1 MTYPLDELHDSL
13 QRLQDLHTLHVAT
26 GYCVECHNPWPCDS
40 QTFVSKAADAFH
52 YHVEVGHDM
61 PPAVELGKV
70 LSNVESRLGLEGSRA
85 EKVISALHHLV
96 LEQGLVVTGYYGPF
110 SAYEVAVAV
119 DDDTVRPLWRLVL
132 NQHVLIEIFAP
143 TGKAVNKR
151 FLSQVL
157 MESFSPRDA
166 TQIVSWWDTNDDSGL
181 RAVSVRYD
189 DPVSTT
195 KAILMLV
202 EATIRFNNNLRI
214 ELHKDQGSSV

>member
-40 QTFVSKAADAFH
+40 QTFVSKATNAFH
-52 YHVEVGHDM
+52 HHVEVGRDM

-96 LEQGLVVTGYYGPF
+96 LEQGLVVTGYYGQF
-110 SAYEVAVAV
+110 SAYDVAVAI

-143 TGKAVNKR
+143 TSKAANKR
-151 FLSQVL
+151 FLSQVM

-166 TQIVSWWDTNDDSGL
+166 NHIVTWWDTNDDVGVRTL
-181 RAVSVRYD
+181 TLRYD

-202 EATIRFNNNLRI
+202 EATIRFNNSLRI
-214 ELHKDQGSSV
+214 ELHKE

>member
-13 QRLQDLHTLHVAT
+13 KRLQDLHTLHAAT

-40 QTFVSKAADAFH
+40 QAFASKAADAFH
-52 YHVEVGHDM
+52 DHVDLRFNM
-61 PPAVELGKV
+61 TPAIELGKV
-70 LSNVESRLGLEGSRA
+70 LSIVENRLGLEGSRA

-96 LEQGLVVTGYYGPF
+96 LEQGLVVTGNYGAV
-110 SAYEVAVAV
+110 SAYQVAVAI
-119 DDDTVRPLWRLVL
+119 DEDTVQHLWQVILDQYVE
-132 NQHVLIEIFAP
+132 IEIFAP
-143 TGKAVNKR
+143 TGKAANKR

-166 TQIVSWWDTNDDSGL
+166 NQIVSWWDTNDDSGL

-189 DPVSTT
+189 DPGSTT

-202 EATIRFNNNLRI
+202 EATIRFNNSLRI
-214 ELHKDQGSSV
+214 ELHKE

>member
-1 MTYPLDELHDSL
+1 MTYPLDDLHDSL
-13 QRLQDLHTLHVAT
+13 KRLQDLHTLHAAT

-40 QTFVSKAADAFH
+40 QAFASKAADAFH
-52 YHVEVGHDM
+52 DHVDLRFNM
-61 PPAVELGKV
+61 TPALELGKV
-70 LSNVESRLGLEGSRA
+70 LSIVENRLGLEGPRA
-85 EKVISALHHLV
+85 ERVISKLHHLV
-96 LEQGLVVTGYYGPF
+96 LEQGLVVTGNYGAV
-110 SAYEVAVAV
+110 SAYQVAVAI
-119 DDDTVRPLWRLVL
+119 DEDTVQHLWRVILD
-132 NQHVLIEIFAP
+132 QHVEIEIFAP

-166 TQIVSWWDTNDDSGL
+166 NQIVSWWDTNDDSGL

-202 EATIRFNNNLRI
+202 EATIRFNNSLRI
-214 ELHKDQGSSV
+214 ELHKE

>member
-13 QRLQDLHTLHVAT
+13 RRLQDLHTLHAAT

-40 QTFVSKAADAFH
+40 QTFVSKATNAFH
-52 YHVEVGHDM
+52 HHVEVAHDM

-70 LSNVESRLGLEGSRA
+70 LSNVESRLELEGPRA

-96 LEQGLVVTGYYGPF
+96 LEQGLAVTGNYGAIA
-110 SAYEVAVAV
+110 AYQVAVAI
-119 DDDTVRPLWRLVL
+119 DEDTVQPLWRLIL

-143 TGKAVNKR
+143 TGKAANKR
-151 FLSQVL
+151 FLSQVM

-166 TQIVSWWDTNDDSGL
+166 NQIVSWWDTNDDVGMRTL
-181 RAVSVRYD
+181 TLRYD
-189 DPVSTT
+189 DPTSTT

-202 EATIRFNNNLRI
+202 DATIHFNNNLGI
-214 ELHKDQGSSV
+214 ELHKE

>member
-13 QRLQDLHTLHVAT
+13 KRLQDLHTLHAAT

-40 QTFVSKAADAFH
+40 QAFASKAADAFH
-52 YHVEVGHDM
+52 DHVDLRFNM
-61 PPAVELGKV
+61 TPAIELGKV
-70 LSNVESRLGLEGSRA
+70 LSIVENRLGLEGPHA

-96 LEQGLVVTGYYGPF
+96 LEQGLVVTGNYGAV
-110 SAYEVAVAV
+110 SAYQVAVAI
-119 DDDTVRPLWRLVL
+119 DEDTVQHLWRVILDQRVE
-132 NQHVLIEIFAP
+132 IEIYTP
-143 TGKAVNKR
+143 TGKAANKR

-166 TQIVSWWDTNDDSGL
+166 NQIVSWWDSNDDTGL
-181 RAVSVRYD
+181 RTVSIRYD

-195 KAILMLV
+195 KVILMLV

-214 ELHKDQGSSV
+214 ELHKE

>member
-1 MTYPLDELHDSL
+1 MT
-13 QRLQDLHTLHVAT
+13 
-26 GYCVECHNPWPCDS
+26 
-40 QTFVSKAADAFH
+40 
-52 YHVEVGHDM
+52 
-61 PPAVELGKV
+61 PAIELGKV
-70 LSNVESRLGLEGSRA
+70 LSIVENRLGLEGPRA

-96 LEQGLVVTGYYGPF
+96 LEQGLMVTGNYGAV
-110 SAYEVAVAV
+110 SAYQVAVAI
-119 DDDTVRPLWRLVL
+119 DEDTVQHLWRVILD
-132 NQHVLIEIFAP
+132 QHVEIEIFAP
-143 TGKAVNKR
+143 TGKAANKR

>member
-13 QRLQDLHTLHVAT
+13 QRLQDLHNLHVAT

-40 QTFVSKAADAFH
+40 QAFVSKAANAFH
-52 YHVEVGHDM
+52 DHVDLRFNM
-61 PPAVELGKV
+61 TPAIELGKV
-70 LSNVESRLGLEGSRA
+70 LSIVENRLGLEGPRA

-96 LEQGLVVTGYYGPF
+96 LEQGLVVTGNYGAV
-110 SAYEVAVAV
+110 SAYQVAVAI
-119 DDDTVRPLWRLVL
+119 DEDTVQHLWRVILD
-132 NQHVLIEIFAP
+132 QHVEIEIFAP
-143 TGKAVNKR
+143 TGKAANKR

-157 MESFSPRDA
+157 MESFSPLDA
-166 TQIVSWWDTNDDSGL
+166 TQIVSWWDTNDDSWL
-181 RAVSVRYD
+181 RTVSVRYN

-214 ELHKDQGSSV
+214 ELHKE